1 MKKLLIIV
9 ILFLFLVCGCGK
21 KEETLIGISRIN
33 ESVICEE
40 YCVLDLKVI
49 STKILEDIEL
59 ESLNVNTDYD
69 YSIEASKKEIKIA
82 DAMEK
87 KIYSYDLSIKVF
99 NPVNITNID
108 LIIDEENYN
117 FNIGS
122 FKCLEKTNSSSN
134 HIECFSTI
142 TNDLNKGTINHKINI
157 LNKADKQVFITEVK
171 LESGDEN
178 IIVCKNLKD
187 KVIIDNKE
195 KEMANCYV
203 SINEDLY
210 NLSYVLKIGYVYK
223 GDFYEYLYNVK
234 DSGYVESVSNIG
246 TSIVVDEA
254 CFVLKE

>member
-87 KIYSYDLSIKVF
+87 KIFSYDLSIKVF

-117 FNIGS
+117 FNIGN
-122 FKCLEKTNSSSN
+122 FKCLEKPNPTFK

-157 LNKADKQVFITEVK
+157 LNKVDKTILITEIS
-171 LESGDEN
+171 LESDDEN
-178 IIVCKNLKD
+178 IMVCKNLKD
-187 KVIIDNKE
+187 KVIALGKE

-203 SINEDLY
+203 SIDEDLY
-210 NLSYVLKIGYVYK
+210 NLSYVLKIGYIYN
-223 GDFYEYLYNVK
+223 GNFYETRYSVK
-234 DSGYVESVSNIG
+234 DPGYVESVSNIG